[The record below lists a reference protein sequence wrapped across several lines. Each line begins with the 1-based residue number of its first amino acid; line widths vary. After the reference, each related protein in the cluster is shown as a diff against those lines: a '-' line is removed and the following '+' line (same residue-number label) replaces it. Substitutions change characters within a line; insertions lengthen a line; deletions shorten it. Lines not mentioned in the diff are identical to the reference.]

1 MIPVKVTIALG
12 YIILLSDISSLVKK
26 STVTTVAYRIK
37 LGCHTLAFRALPSGT
52 SLFQPH
58 LSLFPSINPLLDL
71 RWCFLHARYS
81 SLHFW
86 AWLSYCWIYSPLWIS
101 SFLTRI
107 LDTFSRPS
115 SNLLSFLESSLT
127 FPAHCGL
134 LWLRITMYS
143 KLYYILFSAQNSLFP
158 PTPKEISCWIPL
170 IRQCWGRGLGIIL
183 EPYLFSFCSVC
194 SGTLKKSDF
203 MAHSWKISCLTSCT
217 EHSALQSSVYLF
229 VSVFC
234 LSQCIIIFWSSDIM
248 FIEPRDV
255 YTLWYL
261 A

>member
-1 MIPVKVTIALG
+1 MFLRAHYCCFSSPVFALWKLTSLSSLVYFSCSSSLHLSSLAKALISSLNGKFTLSFRTQKLSVMITVKITIALG
-12 YIILLSDISSLVKK
+12 YIVLLSDISSLVKK

-71 RWCFLHARYS
+71 RWRFLHARYS

-115 SNLLSFLESSLT
+115 SNLLSSLVFPDLPSSLWSVLIAYNNG
-127 FPAHCGL
+127 FWAL
-134 LWLRITMYS
+134 LHFI
-143 KLYYILFSAQNSLFP
+143 FS
-158 PTPKEISCWIPL
+158 
-170 IRQCWGRGLGIIL
+170 
-183 EPYLFSFCSVC
+183 
-194 SGTLKKSDF
+194 
-203 MAHSWKISCLTSCT
+203 T
-217 EHSALQSSVYLF
+217 E
-229 VSVFC
+229 
-234 LSQCIIIFWSSDIM
+234 
-248 FIEPRDV
+248 
-255 YTLWYL
+255 
-261 A
+261 